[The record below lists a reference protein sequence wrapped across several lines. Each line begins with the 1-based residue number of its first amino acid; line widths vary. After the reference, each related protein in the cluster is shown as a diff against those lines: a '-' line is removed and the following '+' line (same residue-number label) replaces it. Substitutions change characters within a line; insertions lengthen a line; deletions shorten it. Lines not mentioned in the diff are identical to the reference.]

1 MAEESPRDK
10 ARHAPREGHASR
22 HPYLNTPH
30 TRWRETR
37 AGIGGGRRRLEGAC
51 ERASGEA
58 GEIVRAARSAR
69 QDGVKSRRERE
80 RERERENRKNAT
92 GRKYIAEIALCR
104 GGVGDGPLLAHR
116 PYHVW
121 QGVAFAGKC
130 RSAAEGGSERARVEK
145 WLSLPLGTSRAP
157 RAIVIIYTEV
167 RGWEARFV
175 R

>member
-58 GEIVRAARSAR
+58 GEI
-69 QDGVKSRRERE
+69 E